1 MKVFAF
7 YYYKLKQTKK
17 QIQVNSENKLITEN
31 FAPQREDQLGWSHKI
46 DYLARGRDSN
56 LSITTSLL

>member
-7 YYYKLKQTKK
+7 YYSKLKQ